1 MTARFKSLTW
11 KQTNLVVCTALFFA
25 IAIFIVE
32 IALVVITTKQQLTAE
47 QQELLNSVE
56 QITTNSVWSLDDKL
70 ASQTLEG
77 IIKVDNVGSA
87 VIELDDGSLFVSEA
101 NQSAAFP
108 NRYIS
113 LSKRLFGDLKEISR
127 PLYRPFY
134 FEDNKQQQLIGTLT
148 IFYDTQKLTAK
159 LFNQLQ
165 LGLIAT
171 LARALLLTLV
181 LTVVFHRF
189 LTQPIARISE
199 AIDKI
204 DPDYPDENL
213 LPMSKAHKDDELGL
227 VTSKFN
233 QILLQFSQT
242 QNKLRKMATRDPLT
256 GLPNRTLLLETLN
269 VTIQRSRVHKRNF
282 ALLFIDLDRFKNI
295 NDSLGHAIG
304 DQFLARIARI
314 LERVVGD
321 RGCVAR
327 LGGDEFVILADEIQT
342 PSQAA
347 DFVDKL
353 LIQLNT
359 PIQLNE
365 HAIHPAASIGISI
378 YPDDGTTAEDLI
390 RHADIA
396 MYSAKAAGSNQ
407 WSFFKQQMTD
417 RAAVRLRTEAS
428 LHDALKNN
436 EFLLYFQP
444 KFDLKTNKVVGCEA
458 LIRWQKD
465 GRLISPMSFIPV
477 AEETGIIIPIGRW
490 VIEQS
495 CKVIRDWQRKFNYEI
510 PIAVNVA
517 SQQFADASLVPDIKQ
532 LAIRYQIRPELL
544 EIEITETSL
553 MNDVE
558 QAITKLEQLKSAGF
572 GIAVDDFGTG
582 YSSLSYLRHLPITT
596 MKIDRAFVSDLPQD
610 SAIASTI
617 LMLGRQLDL
626 TIVAEGIE
634 NIQQLEWLKD
644 NQCEIGQGFYFSQPL
659 PLAEFEQKYIANNT
673 AEITCLNTIDK
684 PQSPYIITR

>member
-1 MTARFKSLTW
+1 MTGRFKSLTW
-11 KQTNLVVCTALFFA
+11 KQTNLVVFTALFFA

-32 IALVVITTKQQLTAE
+32 IALVVVSTKQQLTTT
-47 QQELLNSVE
+47 QQELLDSVE
-56 QITTNSVWSLDDKL
+56 QPAANAVWALDDNL
-70 ASQTLEG
+70 ARQTLEG
-77 IIKVDNVGSA
+77 AIKVEHVGSA
-87 VIELDDGSLFVSEA
+87 VIELDDGSMFVSVS
-101 NQSAAFP
+101 NNKQNNSQTF
-108 NRYIS
+108 IS
-113 LSKRLFGDLKEISR
+113 LSNKLFDDLKEISR

-134 FEDNKQQQLIGTLT
+134 FEGTQQQQLIGTLT
-148 IFYDTQKLTAK
+148 VFYDTQELTNT
-159 LFNQLQ
+159 LFSQLRFSFF
-165 LGLIAT
+165 AT

-181 LTVVFHRF
+181 LSVVFHRF

-204 DPDYPDENL
+204 EPDSPDENL
-213 LPMSKAHKDDELGL
+213 LPMSNAHKDDELGL

-233 QILLQFSQT
+233 QILIQFSQT
-242 QNKLRKMATRDPLT
+242 QSKLRKMATRDPLT
-256 GLPNRTLLLETLN
+256 GLPNRTLLLETIA
-269 VTIQRSRVHKRNF
+269 VTIQRSRVHKRSF
-282 ALLFIDLDRFKNI
+282 ALMFIDLDRFKNI
-295 NDSLGHAIG
+295 NDSLGHALG

-314 LERVVGD
+314 LERFVGD
-321 RGCVAR
+321 KGTVSR
-327 LGGDEFVILADEIQT
+327 LGGDEFVILADTVHT
-342 PSQAA
+342 PDQAA

-353 LIQLNT
+353 LIQLNV

-378 YPDDGTTAEDLI
+378 YPEDGNSAEDLI

-407 WSFFKQQMTD
+407 WAFFKQQMTE

-444 KFDLKTNKVVGCEA
+444 KLDLQTGKVIACEA

-465 GRLISPMSFIPV
+465 GRLISPVSFIPV

-495 CKVIRDWQRKFNYEI
+495 CKVLREWQKKYNYAI
-510 PIAVNVA
+510 PIAINVA

-532 LAIRYQIRPELL
+532 MALRYQIQPELL

-553 MNDVE
+553 MNDIKL
-558 QAITKLEQLKSAGF
+558 AIAKLEQLKSAGF

-596 MKIDRAFVSDLPQD
+596 MKIDRCFVSDLPGD

-617 LMLGRQLDL
+617 LMLGKQLNL

-634 NIQQLEWLKD
+634 NEQQLDWLKE
-644 NQCEIGQGFYFSQPL
+644 NQCQVGQGFYFSQPL
-659 PLAEFEQKYIANNT
+659 PQAEFEALYIATQT
-673 AEITCLNTIDK
+673 ATISSLDGL
-684 PQSPYIITR
+684 RGA

>member
-1 MTARFKSLTW
+1 MTGRFKSLTW
-11 KQTNLVVCTALFFA
+11 KQTNLVVFTALFFA

-32 IALVVITTKQQLTAE
+32 IALVVLSTKQQLTTT

-56 QITTNSVWSLDDKL
+56 QPAANAVWALDDNL
-70 ASQTLEG
+70 ARQTLEG
-77 IIKVDNVGSA
+77 AIKVEHVGSA
-87 VIELDDGSLFVSEA
+87 VIELDDGSMFVSVS
-101 NQSAAFP
+101 NTKSNNSQTFVT
-108 NRYIS
+108 
-113 LSKRLFGDLKEISR
+113 LSNRLFDELKEISR

-134 FEDNKQQQLIGTLT
+134 FEGTQKQQLIGTLT
-148 IFYDTQKLTAK
+148 LFYDTQELTDTLFSQLKLG
-159 LFNQLQ
+159 FF
-165 LGLIAT
+165 AT

-181 LTVVFHRF
+181 LSVVFHRF

-204 DPDYPDENL
+204 DPDSPDENL
-213 LPMSKAHKDDELGL
+213 LPVSNAHKDDELGL

-233 QILLQFSQT
+233 QILIQFSQT
-242 QNKLRKMATRDPLT
+242 QSKLRKMATRDPLT
-256 GLPNRTLLLETLN
+256 GLPNRTLLLETIA
-269 VTIQRSRVHKRNF
+269 VTIQRSRVHKRSF
-282 ALLFIDLDRFKNI
+282 ALMFIDLDRFKNI
-295 NDSLGHAIG
+295 NDSLGHALG

-321 RGCVAR
+321 KGTVSR
-327 LGGDEFVILADEIQT
+327 LGGDEFVILADAVHS
-342 PSQAA
+342 PDQAA

-353 LIQLNT
+353 LVQLNV

-378 YPDDGTTAEDLI
+378 YPEDGNSAEDLI

-407 WSFFKQQMTD
+407 WAFFKQQMTE

-444 KFDLKTNKVVGCEA
+444 KLDLQTGKVTGCEA

-495 CKVIRDWQRKFNYEI
+495 CKTLREWQKKYHFAI
-510 PIAVNVA
+510 PIAINVA
-517 SQQFADASLVPDIKQ
+517 SQQFADASLVSDIKQ
-532 LAIRYQIRPELL
+532 MALRYQIQPELL

-553 MNDVE
+553 MNDIE
-558 QAITKLEQLKSAGF
+558 LAINKLEQLKSAGF

-596 MKIDRAFVSDLPQD
+596 MKIDRCFVSDLPED

-617 LMLGRQLDL
+617 LMLGKQLNL

-634 NIQQLEWLKD
+634 NELQLDWLKE
-644 NQCEIGQGFYFSQPL
+644 NQCQIGQGFYFSQPL
-659 PLAEFEQKYIANNT
+659 PQAEFETLYIASQT
-673 AEITCLNTIDK
+673 ATITSID
-684 PQSPYIITR
+684 SRA

>member
-1 MTARFKSLTW
+1 MTGRFKSLTW
-11 KQTNLVVCTALFFA
+11 KQTNLVVFTALFFA

-32 IALVVITTKQQLTAE
+32 IALVVVSTKQQLTTT
-47 QQELLNSVE
+47 QQELLDSVE
-56 QITTNSVWSLDDKL
+56 QPAANAVWALDDNL
-70 ASQTLEG
+70 ARQTLEG
-77 IIKVDNVGSA
+77 AIKVEHVGSA
-87 VIELDDGSLFVSEA
+87 VIELDDGSMFVSVS
-101 NQSAAFP
+101 NNKKNNSQTF
-108 NRYIS
+108 IS
-113 LSKRLFGDLKEISR
+113 LSNKLFDDLKEISR

-134 FEDNKQQQLIGTLT
+134 FEGTQQQQLIGTLT
-148 IFYDTQKLTAK
+148 VFYDTQELTNT
-159 LFNQLQ
+159 LFSQLRFSFF
-165 LGLIAT
+165 AT

-181 LTVVFHRF
+181 LLVVFHRF

-204 DPDYPDENL
+204 EPDSPDENL
-213 LPMSKAHKDDELGL
+213 LPMSNAHKDDELGL

-233 QILLQFSQT
+233 QILIQFSQT
-242 QNKLRKMATRDPLT
+242 QSKLRKMATRDPLT
-256 GLPNRTLLLETLN
+256 GLPNRTLLLETIA
-269 VTIQRSRVHKRNF
+269 VTIQRSRVHKRSF
-282 ALLFIDLDRFKNI
+282 ALMFIDLDRFKNI
-295 NDSLGHAIG
+295 NDSLGHALG

-314 LERVVGD
+314 LERFVGD
-321 RGCVAR
+321 KGTVSR
-327 LGGDEFVILADEIQT
+327 LGGDEFVILADTVHT
-342 PSQAA
+342 PDQAA

-353 LIQLNT
+353 LIQLNV

-378 YPDDGTTAEDLI
+378 YPEDGNSAEDLI

-407 WSFFKQQMTD
+407 WAFFKQQMTE

-444 KFDLKTNKVVGCEA
+444 KLDLQTGKVIACEA

-465 GRLISPMSFIPV
+465 GRLISPVSFIPV

-495 CKVIRDWQRKFNYEI
+495 CKVLREWQKKYNYAI
-510 PIAVNVA
+510 PIAINVA

-532 LAIRYQIRPELL
+532 MALRYQIQPELL

-553 MNDVE
+553 MNDIE
-558 QAITKLEQLKSAGF
+558 LAIAKLEQLKSAGF

-596 MKIDRAFVSDLPQD
+596 MKIDRCFVSDLPGD

-617 LMLGRQLDL
+617 LMLGKQLNL

-634 NIQQLEWLKD
+634 NEQQLDWLKE
-644 NQCEIGQGFYFSQPL
+644 NQCQVGQGFYFSQPL
-659 PLAEFEQKYIANNT
+659 PQAEFEALYIATQT
-673 AEITCLNTIDK
+673 ATISTLDGL
-684 PQSPYIITR
+684 RGA

>member
-1 MTARFKSLTW
+1 MTGRFKSLTW
-11 KQTNLVVCTALFFA
+11 KQTNLVVFTALFFA

-32 IALVVITTKQQLTAE
+32 IALVVVSTKQQLTTT
-47 QQELLNSVE
+47 QQELLDSVE
-56 QITTNSVWSLDDKL
+56 QPAANAVWALDDNL
-70 ASQTLEG
+70 ARQTLEG
-77 IIKVDNVGSA
+77 AIKVEHVGSA
-87 VIELDDGSLFVSEA
+87 VIELDDGSMFVSVS
-101 NQSAAFP
+101 NNKKNNSQTF
-108 NRYIS
+108 IS
-113 LSKRLFGDLKEISR
+113 LSNKLFDDLKEISR

-134 FEDNKQQQLIGTLT
+134 FEGTQKQQLIGTLT
-148 IFYDTQKLTAK
+148 IFYDTQELTNT
-159 LFNQLQ
+159 LFSQLRFSFF
-165 LGLIAT
+165 AT

-181 LTVVFHRF
+181 LSVVFHRF

-204 DPDYPDENL
+204 SPDSPDENL
-213 LPMSKAHKDDELGL
+213 LPMSNAHKDDELGL

-233 QILLQFSQT
+233 QILIQFSQT
-242 QNKLRKMATRDPLT
+242 QSKLRKMATRDPLT
-256 GLPNRTLLLETLN
+256 GLPNRTLLLETIA
-269 VTIQRSRVHKRNF
+269 VTIQRSRVHKSSF
-282 ALLFIDLDRFKNI
+282 ALMFIDLDRFKNI
-295 NDSLGHAIG
+295 NDSLGHALG

-321 RGCVAR
+321 KGSVSR
-327 LGGDEFVILADEIQT
+327 LGGDEFVILADSVHS
-342 PSQAA
+342 PDQAA

-353 LIQLNT
+353 LVQLNV

-378 YPDDGTTAEDLI
+378 YPEDGNSAEDLI

-407 WSFFKQQMTD
+407 WAFFKQQMTE
-417 RAAVRLRTEAS
+417 RAAVRLRTETS

-444 KFDLKTNKVVGCEA
+444 KLDLQTGKITACEA

-465 GRLISPMSFIPV
+465 GRLISPISFIPV

-495 CKVIRDWQRKFNYEI
+495 CRVLRDWQKRYNFAI
-510 PIAVNVA
+510 PIAINVA
-517 SQQFADASLVPDIKQ
+517 SQQFADASLVSDIKQ
-532 LAIRYQIRPELL
+532 MALRYQIQPELL

-553 MNDVE
+553 MNDIE
-558 QAITKLEQLKSAGF
+558 LAINKLEQLKSAGF

-596 MKIDRAFVSDLPQD
+596 MKIDRCFVSDLPED

-617 LMLGRQLDL
+617 LMLGKQLNL

-634 NIQQLEWLKD
+634 NEMQLDWLKR
-644 NQCEIGQGFYFSQPL
+644 NQCQIGQGFYFSQPL
-659 PLAEFEQKYIANNT
+659 PQAEFEALYIANQT
-673 AEITCLNTIDK
+673 ATISNIDGL
-684 PQSPYIITR
+684 RGA

>member
-11 KQTNLVVCTALFFA
+11 KQTNLVVFTALFFA

-101 NQSAAFP
+101 NQYAAFP
-108 NRYIS
+108 NSYIS
-113 LSKRLFGDLKEISR
+113 LSNRLFGDLKEISR

-282 ALLFIDLDRFKNI
+282 ALLFIDLDRFKNV

-321 RGCVAR
+321 RGSVAR

-378 YPDDGTTAEDLI
+378 YPEDGTTAEDLI

-558 QAITKLEQLKSAGF
+558 QAITKLAQLKSAGF

-659 PLAEFEQKYIANNT
+659 PLAEFEEKYIACNT
-673 AEITCLNTIDK
+673 AKILHV
-684 PQSPYIITR
+684 

>member
-11 KQTNLVVCTALFFA
+11 KQTNLVVFTALFFA

-32 IALVVITTKQQLTAE
+32 IALVVITTKQQLTAA

-56 QITTNSVWSLDDKL
+56 QTTTNAVWSLDDKL

-87 VIELDDGSLFVSEA
+87 VIELDDGSLFVSVA
-101 NQSAAFP
+101 NESDEFS
-108 NRYIS
+108 NNYIS
-113 LSKRLFGDLKEISR
+113 LSNRLFGNLKEISR
-127 PLYRPFY
+127 SLYRPFY
-134 FEDNKQQQLIGTLT
+134 FEGNKQQQLIGTLT
-148 IFYDTQKLTAK
+148 IFYDTQKLTTK
-159 LFNQLQ
+159 LFSQLQ

-213 LPMSKAHKDDELGL
+213 LPMSQAHKDDELGL

-282 ALLFIDLDRFKNI
+282 ALLFIDLDRFKNV
-295 NDSLGHAIG
+295 NDSLGHALG

-321 RGCVAR
+321 RGSVAR

-378 YPDDGTTAEDLI
+378 YPEDGNTAEDLI

-407 WSFFKQQMTD
+407 WSFFKQQMTE

-495 CKVIRDWQRKFNYEI
+495 CKVIREWQRKYNYAI

-596 MKIDRAFVSDLPQD
+596 MKIDRAFVSDLPED

-634 NIQQLEWLKD
+634 NIQQLEWLKE

-659 PLAEFEQKYIANNT
+659 PIEEFEEKYIACNT
-673 AEITCLNTIDK
+673 AKIMHV
-684 PQSPYIITR
+684 

>member
-1 MTARFKSLTW
+1 MTGRFKSLTW
-11 KQTNLVVCTALFFA
+11 KQTNLVVFTALFFA
-25 IAIFIVE
+25 VAVFIIE
-32 IALVVITTKQQLTAE
+32 IALMVVSTKQQLTLT
-47 QQELLNSVE
+47 QQELLDSVE
-56 QITTNSVWSLDDKL
+56 QPAANAVWALDDNL
-70 ASQTLEG
+70 ARQTLEG
-77 IIKVDNVGSA
+77 ALKVEHVGSA
-87 VIELDDGSLFVSEA
+87 IIELDDGSMFVSVS
-101 NQSAAFP
+101 NNKKNTPPTFLG
-108 NRYIS
+108 
-113 LSKRLFGDLKEISR
+113 LSNKLFDDLKEKSR

-134 FEDNKQQQLIGTLT
+134 FEGTQKQQLIGTLT
-148 IFYDTQKLTAK
+148 IIYDTEELTNALFSQLKLG
-159 LFNQLQ
+159 FF
-165 LGLIAT
+165 AT

-181 LTVVFHRF
+181 LSAVFHRF
-189 LTQPIARISE
+189 LTQPIAQISE

-204 DPDYPDENL
+204 DPEFPDEHL
-213 LPMSKAHKDDELGL
+213 LPTSKAHKDDELGL
-227 VTSKFN
+227 VTAKFN
-233 QILLQFSQT
+233 QILAQFSQT

-256 GLPNRTLLLETLN
+256 GLPNRTLLLETIA
-269 VTIQRSRVHKRNF
+269 VTIQRYRVHKQSF
-282 ALLFIDLDRFKNI
+282 VLMFIDLDRFKNI
-295 NDSLGHAIG
+295 NDSLGHALG

-321 RGCVAR
+321 KGSVSR
-327 LGGDEFVILADEIQT
+327 LGGDEFVILADSVHS
-342 PSQAA
+342 PDQAA

-353 LIQLNT
+353 LLQLNV

-378 YPDDGTTAEDLI
+378 YPEDGNTAEDLI

-407 WSFFKQQMTD
+407 WAFFKQQMTE

-444 KFDLKTNKVVGCEA
+444 KFDLQTGKITACEA

-465 GRLISPMSFIPV
+465 GRLISPISFIPV
-477 AEETGIIIPIGRW
+477 AEETGIIVPIGRW

-495 CKVIRDWQRKFNYEI
+495 CKTIRDWIKKYNFAI
-510 PIAVNVA
+510 PIAINVA
-517 SQQFADASLVPDIKQ
+517 SQQFADASLVSDIKQ
-532 LAIRYQIRPELL
+532 MALRYQIQPELL

-553 MNDVE
+553 MNDIE
-558 QAITKLEQLKSAGF
+558 LAINKLEQLKTAGF

-596 MKIDRAFVSDLPQD
+596 MKIDRCFVSDLPND

-617 LMLGRQLDL
+617 LMLGKQLNL

-634 NIQQLEWLKD
+634 NQQQLNWLKD
-644 NQCEIGQGFYFSQPL
+644 NHCQVGQGFYFSQPL
-659 PLAEFEQKYIANNT
+659 PVAEFEALYIASQT
-673 AEITCLNTIDK
+673 ATVSHLEN
-684 PQSPYIITR
+684 SRGA

>member
-1 MTARFKSLTW
+1 MNASFKSLTW
-11 KQTNLVVCTALFFA
+11 KQTNLVVFTALFFA

-32 IALVVITTKQQLTAE
+32 IALVVISTKQQLTAS
-47 QQELLNSVE
+47 QQELLDSVE
-56 QITTNSVWSLDDKL
+56 QTTANAVWSLDDKL
-70 ASQTLEG
+70 ANQTLEG
-77 IIKVDNVGSA
+77 IIKVDHVGSA
-87 VIELDDGSLFVSEA
+87 VIELDDGSLFVSAANEA
-101 NQSAAFP
+101 AE
-108 NRYIS
+108 
-113 LSKRLFGDLKEISR
+113 LSENYYMLSTKLFGGLKEISR

-134 FEDNKQQQLIGTLT
+134 FEGSKQQQLIGTLT
-148 IFYDTQKLTAK
+148 IFYDTQKLTNS
-159 LFNQLQ
+159 LFDQLQ
-165 LGLIAT
+165 LSFIAT

-189 LTQPIARISE
+189 LTQPIAQISE

-204 DPDYPDENL
+204 DTDSPDENL
-213 LPMSKAHKDDELGL
+213 LPTAKAHKDDELGL

-282 ALLFIDLDRFKNI
+282 ALLFIDLDRFKNV
-295 NDSLGHAIG
+295 NDSLGHALG

-321 RGCVAR
+321 NGSVSR
-327 LGGDEFVILADEIQT
+327 LGGDEFVILADDIEN
-342 PSQAA
+342 PDQAA

-353 LIQLNT
+353 LMHLNAPVQLD
-359 PIQLNE
+359 E

-378 YPDDGTTAEDLI
+378 YPEDGVCAEDLI

-407 WSFFKQQMTD
+407 WSFFKQQMTEQ
-417 RAAVRLRTEAS
+417 AAVRLRTEAS

-444 KFDLKTNKVVGCEA
+444 KLDLQTGDVVSCEA
-458 LIRWQKD
+458 LIRWKKD
-465 GRLISPMSFIPV
+465 GKLVSPVSFIPV

-495 CKVIRDWQRKFNYEI
+495 CKIIREWQKQYNFAL
-510 PIAVNVA
+510 PISVNVA
-517 SQQFADASLVPDIKQ
+517 SQQFADASLIPDIKQ
-532 LAIRYQIRPELL
+532 LALRHQVSPELL

-553 MNDVE
+553 MNNIDE
-558 QAITKLEQLKSAGF
+558 AIVKLEQLKNAGF

-596 MKIDRAFVSDLPQD
+596 MKIDRAFVNDLPD
-610 SAIASTI
+610 DNAIASTI
-617 LMLGRQLDL
+617 LMLGKQLNLD
-626 TIVAEGIE
+626 IVAEGIE
-634 NIQQLEWLKD
+634 TQEQLDWLKEHD
-644 NQCEIGQGFYFSQPL
+644 CPIGQGFFYSQPL
-659 PLAEFEQKYIANNT
+659 PLEEFELKYVLPNANEVGTKSSLTAINDQQSIAN
-673 AEITCLNTIDK
+673 
-684 PQSPYIITR
+684 

>member
-1 MTARFKSLTW
+1 MTGRFKSLTW
-11 KQTNLVVCTALFFA
+11 KQTNLVVFTALFFA

-32 IALVVITTKQQLTAE
+32 IALVVISTKQQLTTT
-47 QQELLNSVE
+47 QQELLDSVE
-56 QITTNSVWSLDDKL
+56 QPAANAVWALDDNL
-70 ASQTLEG
+70 ARQTLEG
-77 IIKVDNVGSA
+77 AIKVEHVGSA
-87 VIELDDGSLFVSEA
+87 VIELDDGSMFVSVS
-101 NQSAAFP
+101 NNKKNSSQTF
-108 NRYIS
+108 IS
-113 LSKRLFGDLKEISR
+113 LSNKLFDDLKEISR

-134 FEDNKQQQLIGTLT
+134 FEGTQKQQLIGTLT
-148 IFYDTQKLTAK
+148 IFYDTQELTNTLFSQLKLGF
-159 LFNQLQ
+159 L
-165 LGLIAT
+165 AT

-181 LTVVFHRF
+181 LSVVFHRF

-204 DPDYPDENL
+204 EPDSPDENL
-213 LPMSKAHKDDELGL
+213 LPMSSAHKDDELGL

-233 QILLQFSQT
+233 QILIQFSQT
-242 QNKLRKMATRDPLT
+242 QSKLRKMATRDPLT
-256 GLPNRTLLLETLN
+256 GLPNRTLLLETIA
-269 VTIQRSRVHKRNF
+269 VTIQRSRVHKRSF
-282 ALLFIDLDRFKNI
+282 ALMFIDLDRFKNI
-295 NDSLGHAIG
+295 NDSLGHALG

-321 RGCVAR
+321 KGTVSR
-327 LGGDEFVILADEIQT
+327 LGGDEFVILADSVQS
-342 PSQAA
+342 PDQAA

-353 LIQLNT
+353 LVQLNV

-378 YPDDGTTAEDLI
+378 YPEDGNSAEDLI

-407 WSFFKQQMTD
+407 WAFFKQQMTE

-444 KFDLKTNKVVGCEA
+444 KLDLQTGKVIACEA

-495 CKVIRDWQRKFNYEI
+495 CKTLREWQKKYNYAI
-510 PIAVNVA
+510 PIAINVA
-517 SQQFADASLVPDIKQ
+517 SQQFADASLVSDIKQ
-532 LAIRYQIRPELL
+532 MALRYQIQPDLL

-553 MNDVE
+553 MNDIE
-558 QAITKLEQLKSAGF
+558 QAIVKLEQLKSAGF

-596 MKIDRAFVSDLPQD
+596 MKIDRCFVSDLPGD

-617 LMLGRQLDL
+617 LMLGKQLNL

-634 NIQQLEWLKD
+634 NELQLDWLKE
-644 NQCEIGQGFYFSQPL
+644 NRCQIGQGFYFSQPL
-659 PLAEFEQKYIANNT
+659 PQAEFEALYIASQT
-673 AEITCLNTIDK
+673 ASIAHIDGK
-684 PQSPYIITR
+684 W

>member
-1 MTARFKSLTW
+1 MTGRFKSLTW
-11 KQTNLVVCTALFFA
+11 KQTNLVVFTALFFA

-32 IALVVITTKQQLTAE
+32 IALVVVSTKQQLTTT
-47 QQELLNSVE
+47 QQELLDSVE
-56 QITTNSVWSLDDKL
+56 QPAANAVWALDDNL
-70 ASQTLEG
+70 ARQTLEG
-77 IIKVDNVGSA
+77 AIKVEHVGSA
-87 VIELDDGSLFVSEA
+87 VIELDDGSMFVSVS
-101 NQSAAFP
+101 NNKQNNSQTF
-108 NRYIS
+108 IS
-113 LSKRLFGDLKEISR
+113 LCNKLFDDLKEISR

-134 FEDNKQQQLIGTLT
+134 FEGTQQQQLIGTLT
-148 IFYDTQKLTAK
+148 VFYDTQELTNT
-159 LFNQLQ
+159 LFSQLRFSFF
-165 LGLIAT
+165 AT

-181 LTVVFHRF
+181 LSVVFHRF

-204 DPDYPDENL
+204 EPDSPDENL
-213 LPMSKAHKDDELGL
+213 LPMSNAHKDDELGL

-233 QILLQFSQT
+233 QILIQFSQT
-242 QNKLRKMATRDPLT
+242 QSKLRKMATRDPLT
-256 GLPNRTLLLETLN
+256 GLPNRTLLLETIA
-269 VTIQRSRVHKRNF
+269 VTIQRSRVHKRSF
-282 ALLFIDLDRFKNI
+282 ALMFIDLDRFKNI
-295 NDSLGHAIG
+295 NDSLGHALG

-314 LERVVGD
+314 LERFVGD
-321 RGCVAR
+321 KGTVSR
-327 LGGDEFVILADEIQT
+327 LGGDEFVILADTVHT
-342 PSQAA
+342 PDQAA

-353 LIQLNT
+353 LLQLNV

-378 YPDDGTTAEDLI
+378 YPEDGNSAEDLI

-407 WSFFKQQMTD
+407 WAFFKQQMTE

-444 KFDLKTNKVVGCEA
+444 KLDLQTGKVIACEA

-465 GRLISPMSFIPV
+465 GRLISPISFIPM

-495 CKVIRDWQRKFNYEI
+495 CKVLREWQKKYNYAI
-510 PIAVNVA
+510 PIAINVA

-532 LAIRYQIRPELL
+532 MALRYQIQPELL

-553 MNDVE
+553 MNDIE
-558 QAITKLEQLKSAGF
+558 LAIAKLEQLKSAGF

-582 YSSLSYLRHLPITT
+582 YSSLCYLRHLPITT
-596 MKIDRAFVSDLPQD
+596 MKIDRCFVSDLPGD

-617 LMLGRQLDL
+617 LMLGKQLNL

-634 NIQQLEWLKD
+634 NEQQLDWLKE
-644 NQCEIGQGFYFSQPL
+644 NQCQVGQGFYFSQPL
-659 PLAEFEQKYIANNT
+659 PQAEFEALYIATQT
-673 AEITCLNTIDK
+673 ATISSLDGL
-684 PQSPYIITR
+684 RGA

>member
-1 MTARFKSLTW
+1 MTGRFKSLTW
-11 KQTNLVVCTALFFA
+11 KQTNLVVFTALFFA

-32 IALVVITTKQQLTAE
+32 IALVVLSTKQQLTTT

-56 QITTNSVWSLDDKL
+56 QPAANAVWALDDNL
-70 ASQTLEG
+70 ARQTLEG
-77 IIKVDNVGSA
+77 AIKVEHVGSA
-87 VIELDDGSLFVSEA
+87 VIELDDGSMFVSVS
-101 NQSAAFP
+101 NTKSNNSQTFVT
-108 NRYIS
+108 
-113 LSKRLFGDLKEISR
+113 LSNKLFDELKEISR

-134 FEDNKQQQLIGTLT
+134 FEGTQKQQLIGTLT
-148 IFYDTQKLTAK
+148 LFYDTQELTDTLFSQLKLG
-159 LFNQLQ
+159 FF
-165 LGLIAT
+165 AT

-181 LTVVFHRF
+181 LSVVFHRF

-204 DPDYPDENL
+204 DPDSPDENL
-213 LPMSKAHKDDELGL
+213 LPVSNAHKDDELGL

-233 QILLQFSQT
+233 QILIQFSQT
-242 QNKLRKMATRDPLT
+242 QSKLRKMATRDPLT
-256 GLPNRTLLLETLN
+256 GLPNRTLLLETIA
-269 VTIQRSRVHKRNF
+269 VTIQRSRVHKRSF
-282 ALLFIDLDRFKNI
+282 ALMFIDLDRFKNI
-295 NDSLGHAIG
+295 NDSLGHALG

-321 RGCVAR
+321 KGTVSR
-327 LGGDEFVILADEIQT
+327 LGGDEFVILADAVHS
-342 PSQAA
+342 PDQAA

-353 LIQLNT
+353 LVQLNV

-378 YPDDGTTAEDLI
+378 YPEDGNSAEDLI

-407 WSFFKQQMTD
+407 WAFFKQQMTE

-444 KFDLKTNKVVGCEA
+444 KLDLQTGKVTGCEA

-495 CKVIRDWQRKFNYEI
+495 CKTLREWQKKYHFAI
-510 PIAVNVA
+510 PIAINVA
-517 SQQFADASLVPDIKQ
+517 SQQFADASLVSDIKQ
-532 LAIRYQIRPELL
+532 MALRYQIQPELL

-553 MNDVE
+553 MNDIE
-558 QAITKLEQLKSAGF
+558 LAINKLKLLKSAGF

-596 MKIDRAFVSDLPQD
+596 MKIDRCFVSDLPED

-617 LMLGRQLDL
+617 LMLGKQLNL

-634 NIQQLEWLKD
+634 NELQLDWLKE
-644 NQCEIGQGFYFSQPL
+644 NQCQIGQGFYFSQPL
-659 PLAEFEQKYIANNT
+659 PQAEFETLYIASQT
-673 AEITCLNTIDK
+673 ATITSID
-684 PQSPYIITR
+684 SRA

>member
-1 MTARFKSLTW
+1 MTGRFKSLTW
-11 KQTNLVVCTALFFA
+11 KQTNLVVFTALFFA

-32 IALVVITTKQQLTAE
+32 IALVVISTKQQLTTT
-47 QQELLNSVE
+47 QQELLDSVE
-56 QITTNSVWSLDDKL
+56 QPAANAVWALDDNL
-70 ASQTLEG
+70 ARQTLEG
-77 IIKVDNVGSA
+77 AIKVEHVGSA
-87 VIELDDGSLFVSEA
+87 VIELDDGSMFVSVS
-101 NQSAAFP
+101 NNKTNSSQTFV
-108 NRYIS
+108 S
-113 LSKRLFGDLKEISR
+113 LSNKLFDDLKEISR

-134 FEDNKQQQLIGTLT
+134 FEGTQKQQLIGTLT
-148 IFYDTQKLTAK
+148 IFYDTQELTNT
-159 LFNQLQ
+159 LFSQLRFSFF
-165 LGLIAT
+165 AT

-181 LTVVFHRF
+181 LSVVFHRF

-204 DPDYPDENL
+204 SPDSPDENL
-213 LPMSKAHKDDELGL
+213 LPMSNAHKDDELGL

-233 QILLQFSQT
+233 QILIQFSQT
-242 QNKLRKMATRDPLT
+242 QSKLRKMATRDPLT
-256 GLPNRTLLLETLN
+256 GLPNRTLLLETIA

-282 ALLFIDLDRFKNI
+282 ALMFIDLDRFKNI
-295 NDSLGHAIG
+295 NDSLGHALG

-321 RGCVAR
+321 KGTVSR
-327 LGGDEFVILADEIQT
+327 LGGDEFVILADSVHS
-342 PSQAA
+342 PDQAA

-353 LIQLNT
+353 LVQLNV

-378 YPDDGTTAEDLI
+378 YPEDGNSAEDLI

-407 WSFFKQQMTD
+407 WAFFKQQMTE

-444 KFDLKTNKVVGCEA
+444 KLDLQTGKITACEA
-458 LIRWQKD
+458 LIRWQKE

-495 CKVIRDWQRKFNYEI
+495 CRVLREWQKKYNYAI
-510 PIAVNVA
+510 PIAINVA
-517 SQQFADASLVPDIKQ
+517 SQQFADASLVSDIKQ
-532 LAIRYQIRPELL
+532 MALRYQIQPELL

-553 MNDVE
+553 MNDIE
-558 QAITKLEQLKSAGF
+558 LAINKLEQLKSAGF

-596 MKIDRAFVSDLPQD
+596 MKIDRCFVSDLPGD

-617 LMLGRQLDL
+617 LMLGKQLNL

-634 NIQQLEWLKD
+634 NEMQLDWLKR
-644 NQCEIGQGFYFSQPL
+644 NQCQIGQGFYFSQPL
-659 PLAEFEQKYIANNT
+659 PQAEFEALYIASQT
-673 AEITCLNTIDK
+673 ATISAIDGL
-684 PQSPYIITR
+684 RGA

>member
-1 MTARFKSLTW
+1 MTGRFKSLTW
-11 KQTNLVVCTALFFA
+11 KQTNLVVFTALFFA

-32 IALVVITTKQQLTAE
+32 IALVVVSTKQQLTTT
-47 QQELLNSVE
+47 QQELLDSVE
-56 QITTNSVWSLDDKL
+56 QPAANAVWALDDNL
-70 ASQTLEG
+70 ARQTLEG
-77 IIKVDNVGSA
+77 AIKVEHVGSA
-87 VIELDDGSLFVSEA
+87 VIELDDGSMFVSVS
-101 NQSAAFP
+101 NNKKNNSQTF
-108 NRYIS
+108 IS
-113 LSKRLFGDLKEISR
+113 LSNKLFDDLKEISR

-134 FEDNKQQQLIGTLT
+134 FEGTQQQQLIGTLT
-148 IFYDTQKLTAK
+148 VFYDTQELTNT
-159 LFNQLQ
+159 LFSQLRFSFF
-165 LGLIAT
+165 AT

-181 LTVVFHRF
+181 LSVVFHRF

-204 DPDYPDENL
+204 EPDSPDENL
-213 LPMSKAHKDDELGL
+213 LPMSNAHKDDELGL

-233 QILLQFSQT
+233 QILIQFSQT
-242 QNKLRKMATRDPLT
+242 QSKLRKMATRDPLT
-256 GLPNRTLLLETLN
+256 GLPNRTLLLETIA
-269 VTIQRSRVHKRNF
+269 VTIQRSRVHKRSF
-282 ALLFIDLDRFKNI
+282 ALMFIDLDRFKNI
-295 NDSLGHAIG
+295 NDSLGHALG

-314 LERVVGD
+314 LERFVGD
-321 RGCVAR
+321 KGTVSR
-327 LGGDEFVILADEIQT
+327 LGGDEFVILADTVHT
-342 PSQAA
+342 PDQAA

-353 LIQLNT
+353 LIQLNV

-378 YPDDGTTAEDLI
+378 YPEDGNSAEDLI

-407 WSFFKQQMTD
+407 WAFFKQQMTE

-444 KFDLKTNKVVGCEA
+444 KLDLQTGKVIACEA

-465 GRLISPMSFIPV
+465 GRLISPVSFIPV

-495 CKVIRDWQRKFNYEI
+495 CKVLREWQKKYNYAI
-510 PIAVNVA
+510 PIAINVA

-532 LAIRYQIRPELL
+532 MALRYQIQPELL

-553 MNDVE
+553 MNDIE
-558 QAITKLEQLKSAGF
+558 LAIAKLEQLKSAGF

-596 MKIDRAFVSDLPQD
+596 MKIDRCFVSDLPED

-617 LMLGRQLDL
+617 LMLGKQLNL

-634 NIQQLEWLKD
+634 NEQQLDWLKE
-644 NQCEIGQGFYFSQPL
+644 NQCQVGQGFYFSQPL
-659 PLAEFEQKYIANNT
+659 PQAEFEALYIATQT
-673 AEITCLNTIDK
+673 ATISSLDGL
-684 PQSPYIITR
+684 RGA

>member
-1 MTARFKSLTW
+1 MRPMTGRFKSLTW
-11 KQTNLVVCTALFFA
+11 KQTNLVVFTALFFA

-32 IALVVITTKQQLTAE
+32 IALVVVSTKQQLTTT
-47 QQELLNSVE
+47 QQELLDSVE
-56 QITTNSVWSLDDKL
+56 QPAANAVWALDDNL
-70 ASQTLEG
+70 ARQTLEG
-77 IIKVDNVGSA
+77 AIKVEHVGSA
-87 VIELDDGSLFVSEA
+87 VIELDDGSMFVSVS
-101 NQSAAFP
+101 NNKQNNSQTF
-108 NRYIS
+108 IS
-113 LSKRLFGDLKEISR
+113 LSNKLFDDLKEISR

-134 FEDNKQQQLIGTLT
+134 FEGTQQQQLIGTLT
-148 IFYDTQKLTAK
+148 VFYDTQELTNT
-159 LFNQLQ
+159 LFSQLRFSFF
-165 LGLIAT
+165 AT

-181 LTVVFHRF
+181 LSVVFHRF

-204 DPDYPDENL
+204 EPDSPDENL
-213 LPMSKAHKDDELGL
+213 LPMSNAHKDDELGL

-233 QILLQFSQT
+233 QILIQFSQT
-242 QNKLRKMATRDPLT
+242 QSKLRKMATRDPLT
-256 GLPNRTLLLETLN
+256 GLPNRTLLLETIA
-269 VTIQRSRVHKRNF
+269 VTIQRSRVHKRSF
-282 ALLFIDLDRFKNI
+282 ALMFIDLDRFKNI
-295 NDSLGHAIG
+295 NDSLGHALG

-314 LERVVGD
+314 LERFVGD
-321 RGCVAR
+321 KGTVSR
-327 LGGDEFVILADEIQT
+327 LGGDEFVILADTVHT
-342 PSQAA
+342 PDQAA

-353 LIQLNT
+353 LIQLNV

-378 YPDDGTTAEDLI
+378 YPEDGNSAEDLI

-407 WSFFKQQMTD
+407 WAFFKQQMTE

-444 KFDLKTNKVVGCEA
+444 KLDLQTGKVIACEA

-465 GRLISPMSFIPV
+465 GRLISPISFIPV

-495 CKVIRDWQRKFNYEI
+495 CKVLREWQKKYNYAI
-510 PIAVNVA
+510 PIAINVA

-532 LAIRYQIRPELL
+532 MALRYQIQPELL

-553 MNDVE
+553 MNDIE
-558 QAITKLEQLKSAGF
+558 LAIAKLEQLKSAGF

-596 MKIDRAFVSDLPQD
+596 MKIDRCFVSDLPGD

-617 LMLGRQLDL
+617 LMLGKQLNL

-634 NIQQLEWLKD
+634 NEQQLDWLKE
-644 NQCEIGQGFYFSQPL
+644 NQCQVGQGFYFSQPL
-659 PLAEFEQKYIANNT
+659 PQAEFEALYIATQT
-673 AEITCLNTIDK
+673 ATISSLDGL
-684 PQSPYIITR
+684 RGA